1 MAIDNGGGGDSG
13 GKLWRGRT
21 RARASDGDGGQTEA
35 HREREG
41 NGPQLPSEARK
52 RERMGGWAAIAW
64 LLTKPDAG
72 FITQS
77 SVRTESEYST
87 RGIEKMGKK

>member
-1 MAIDNGGGGDSG
+1 MV
-13 GKLWRGRT
+13 RT
-21 RARASDGDGGQTEA
+21 DDGEGGQTEA

-64 LLTKPDAG
+64 LLTKPDTG

-77 SVRTESEYST
+77 SVHTESECST
-87 RGIEKMGKK
+87 HGIEKMGKR